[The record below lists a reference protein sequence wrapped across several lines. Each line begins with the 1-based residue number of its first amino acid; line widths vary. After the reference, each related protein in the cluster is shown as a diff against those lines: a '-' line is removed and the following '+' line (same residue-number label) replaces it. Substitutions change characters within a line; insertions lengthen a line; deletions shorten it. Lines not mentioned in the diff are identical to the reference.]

1 MTREEKIYAYMT
13 SEFYVPLRFDELM
26 AVLDVPAEDADELAA
41 ILGDLINSGK
51 IFITKKQRYM
61 PVSKAERLT
70 AGVLRCN
77 AKGYFG
83 FLICD
88 DKDEDDV
95 YIYGDNM
102 GDALHGDRVLVKID
116 NESKDS
122 GKREGH
128 VVRVTERAN
137 ENIVGVIFKQ
147 KDGTFR
153 MRPDDKRIYKSVR
166 ISPEEMNGAEL
177 GSRVCAEVTS
187 ISPAGKLHGRVIML
201 LGESDSLK
209 SRIEGIILS
218 NKIKQE
224 FDEATLEAADKVPV
238 EIDPKDI
245 EGREDFRDKLIFTI
259 DGDDARDFDD
269 AVSLDI
275 MENGNYMLG
284 VHIADVTNYVR
295 EHEPLDEEAFERG
308 TSVYLADRV
317 IPMLPKNLSNGICS
331 LNPNV
336 DRLTLSVM
344 MEVDRNGGVVNHS
357 LVKSVINSKYR
368 MTYNKATAIIE
379 RTDDELL
386 KEYAPLVKTLD
397 EMQKLSE
404 ILIKKRDKR
413 GAIDFDFPETYIE
426 VDEDGDPI
434 SIGRA
439 ERGVSNRLIESFML
453 CANETVAE
461 YAFWSELPFVYRVHE
476 APSTDK
482 LTAFNRFIRPFNL
495 QIKERI
501 DGDEPIHPKALQEI
515 LDNVKDTPEER
526 MVSLEMLHSLMK
538 AAYSENNLGH
548 FGLAAKYYCHFTSP
562 IRRYPDLMIHRILKE
577 FIDGKLID
585 DRLQHFK
592 AIVNEAAVHS
602 SEREV
607 NAEHTERDVDDLMK
621 TAYMSNHI
629 GDEFDAI
636 VSSITGFGMF
646 VELPN
651 TVEGLIRV
659 ENMSEDYFEYD
670 EQASVLRGAHTGI
683 TYKVGD
689 PVKVILAAAD
699 IETSRIDFV
708 LSDDVYPGVFDMFT
722 KADLRDT
729 DERKGKKK
737 GKKNKG
743 KGMKKP
749 GKPGHKRGR
758 KKQHRNG

>member
-1 MTREEKIYAYMT
+1 
-13 SEFYVPLRFDELM
+13 
-26 AVLDVPAEDADELAA
+26 
-41 ILGDLINSGK
+41 
-51 IFITKKQRYM
+51 
-61 PVSKAERLT
+61 
-70 AGVLRCN
+70 
-77 AKGYFG
+77 
-83 FLICD
+83 
-88 DKDEDDV
+88 
-95 YIYGDNM
+95 
-102 GDALHGDRVLVKID
+102 
-116 NESKDS
+116 
-122 GKREGH
+122 
-128 VVRVTERAN
+128 
-137 ENIVGVIFKQ
+137 
-147 KDGTFR
+147 
-153 MRPDDKRIYKSVR
+153 
-166 ISPEEMNGAEL
+166 
-177 GSRVCAEVTS
+177 
-187 ISPAGKLHGRVIML
+187 
-201 LGESDSLK
+201 
-209 SRIEGIILS
+209 
-218 NKIKQE
+218 
-224 FDEATLEAADKVPV
+224 
-238 EIDPKDI
+238 
-245 EGREDFRDKLIFTI
+245 
-259 DGDDARDFDD
+259 
-269 AVSLDI
+269 
-275 MENGNYMLG
+275 MLG
-284 VHIADVTNYVR
+284 VHIADVTNYVL
-295 EHEPLDEEAFERG
+295 ENEPLDNEAFERG

-317 IPMLPKNLSNGICS
+317 IPMLPKKLSNGICS
-331 LNPNV
+331 LNPKV
-336 DRLTLSVM
+336 DRLTLSVI
-344 MEVDRNGGVVNHS
+344 MEIDPKGDVISHS

-379 RTDDELL
+379 RTDEKLL
-386 KEYAPLVKTLD
+386 KEYEPLVETLD
-397 EMQKLSE
+397 NMNRLSN

-426 VDEDGDPI
+426 VDEDGNPA

-461 YAFWSELPFVYRVHE
+461 YAFWAELPFVYRIHE

-515 LDNVKDTPEER
+515 LDCVKDTPEER

-562 IRRYPDLMIHRILKE
+562 IRRYPDLLIHRILKE
-577 FIDGKLID
+577 FIDGNLID

-592 AIVNEAAVHS
+592 AIVNEAAVRS

-607 NAEHTERDVDDLMK
+607 DAEHTERDVDDLMK
-621 TAYMSNHI
+621 TAYMSQHI

-636 VSSITGFGMF
+636 VANVTGFGMF

-670 EQASVLRGAHTGI
+670 EEASVLRGAHTGI

-689 PVKVILAAAD
+689 EVRVMLAGAD

-708 LSDDVYPGVFDMFT
+708 LADDAYPGVFDLFT
-722 KADLRDT
+722 KADLRDM
-729 DERKGKKK
+729 DRKSGSKKK
-737 GKKNKG
+737 KN

-749 GKPGHKRGR
+749 GKPGHKRKGR
-758 KKQHRNG
+758 KKQYRHG